1 MAVIRVKMISGFHLG
16 DDAVLLA
23 ADGEGIEAFERALSA
38 TTRKQDVPP
47 QLIASG
53 TRHEFHIGGSDAR
66 VQFVD
71 GRVIW
76 RLSEEKASEIL
87 DMLAPLKVSMG
98 PAHQYIDLDSPAQT
112 LILSKEEY
120 LDASWLNE
128 D

>member
-1 MAVIRVKMISGFHLG
+1 MAVIRVKKMPGFYFG

-23 ADGEGIEAFERALSA
+23 ADREGIERFERTLSDTTKERAASHLTAL
-38 TTRKQDVPP
+38 
-47 QLIASG
+47 G
-53 TRHEFHIGGSDAR
+53 TCHEFHIGGSEAR
-66 VQFVD
+66 VQFEE

-87 DMLAPLKVSMG
+87 HMLAPLKASMG
-98 PAHQYIDLDSPAQT
+98 PGHQYIDIDSPAHT

-120 LDASWLNE
+120 LDAPWLNE